1 MLRPDALDATIRT
14 PQRGSKE
21 RYGMEMAREDVTRIL
36 QDLAGGDG
44 RAAEDLLP
52 LVYEELRKLAHAR
65 MAKEK
70 AGLTLEPTALVHEA
84 YMRVVGSR
92 DGQWWDNR
100 GHFFAAAALA
110 MRRILVERARH
121 ARRLKHGGGR
131 KREELH
137 ENAATAESGEPIDLL
152 ALDEALSRLEVYD
165 ARKAQIVSLRY
176 FGGLTI
182 DEVAGAMNL
191 SPATVK
197 NEWTFARAWLKRQMV
212 GNDAEEGTSGA

>member
-1 MLRPDALDATIRT
+1 
-14 PQRGSKE
+14 
-21 RYGMEMAREDVTRIL
+21 MEMAREDVTRIL
-36 QDLAGGDG
+36 QDLAGGDT
-44 RAAEDLLP
+44 RAVEDLLP

-65 MAKEK
+65 MAKER

-84 YMRVVGSR
+84 YMRVVGSK

-131 KREELH
+131 QREDLH
-137 ENAATAESGEPIDLL
+137 EHAATSDGGEPIDLI
-152 ALDEALSRLEVYD
+152 ALDEALGRLELYD

-182 DEVAGAMNL
+182 EEVAGAMNL

-197 NEWTFARAWLKRQMV
+197 NEWAFARAWLRRQMV
-212 GNDAEEGTSGA
+212 GAESEEGTSSE

>member
-1 MLRPDALDATIRT
+1 
-14 PQRGSKE
+14 
-21 RYGMEMAREDVTRIL
+21 MEMAREDVTRIL

-65 MAKEK
+65 MAKER

-92 DGQWWDNR
+92 EGQWWDNR

-121 ARRLKHGGGR
+121 SRRLKHGGGR

-137 ENAATAESGEPIDLL
+137 ENAATAETGEPIDLL
-152 ALDEALSRLEVYD
+152 ALDEALSRLELYD

-182 DEVAGAMNL
+182 EEVAGAMNL

-197 NEWTFARAWLKRQMV
+197 NEWAFARAWLKRQMV
-212 GNDAEEGTSGA
+212 GRDADEGTSDA

>member
-1 MLRPDALDATIRT
+1 
-14 PQRGSKE
+14 
-21 RYGMEMAREDVTRIL
+21 MEMAREEVTRIL
-36 QDLAGGDG
+36 RDLAGGDAQ
-44 RAAEDLLP
+44 AAEDLLP
-52 LVYEELRKLAHAR
+52 LVYDELRKLARAR
-65 MAKEK
+65 MAKER

-84 YMRVVGSR
+84 YMRVVGSK

-121 ARRLKHGGGR
+121 ARRMKHGGGR
-131 KREELH
+131 QREELYEH
-137 ENAATAESGEPIDLL
+137 SATEDGGEPIDLI

-165 ARKAQIVSLRY
+165 SRKAQIVSLRY

-182 DEVAGAMNL
+182 EEVAGALGL

-197 NEWTFARAWLKRQMV
+197 AEWMFARAWLRRQMV
-212 GNDAEEGTSGA
+212 GDEGEAAG

>member
-1 MLRPDALDATIRT
+1 
-14 PQRGSKE
+14 
-21 RYGMEMAREDVTRIL
+21 MEMDREDVTRIL
-36 QDLAGGDG
+36 QDLAGGDS

-65 MAKEK
+65 MAREK

-131 KREELH
+131 MREELH
-137 ENAATAESGEPIDLL
+137 ENAATAEGGESLDLL

-182 DEVAGAMNL
+182 EEVAGAMNL

-212 GNDAEEGTSGA
+212 GRDADEGTSGA

>member
-1 MLRPDALDATIRT
+1 
-14 PQRGSKE
+14 
-21 RYGMEMAREDVTRIL
+21 MEMEREDVTRIL
-36 QDLAGGDG
+36 RDLAGGDG
-44 RAAEDLLP
+44 HAAEELLP
-52 LVYEELRKLAHAR
+52 LVYEELRKLAHSR
-65 MAKEK
+65 MARER

-84 YMRVVGSR
+84 YMRVVGSK

-121 ARRLKHGGGR
+121 AGRLKHGGGM
-131 KREELH
+131 KREDLGEH
-137 ENAATAESGEPIDLL
+137 AVATEGGEWIDLI
-152 ALDEALSRLEVYD
+152 ALDEALARLELYD

-182 DEVAGAMNL
+182 EEVAGAMDL

-197 NEWTFARAWLKRQMV
+197 SEWAFARAWLRRQMV
-212 GNDAEEGTSGA
+212 GKGEEGTSHA

>member
-1 MLRPDALDATIRT
+1 MD
-14 PQRGSKE
+14 
-21 RYGMEMAREDVTRIL
+21 MAREEVTRIL
-36 QDLAGGDG
+36 QDLAGGDTK
-44 RAAEDLLP
+44 AAEDLLP
-52 LVYEELRKLAHAR
+52 LVYDELRKLAHAR
-65 MAKEK
+65 MAKERS
-70 AGLTLEPTALVHEA
+70 GLTLEPTALVHEA
-84 YMRVVGSR
+84 YMRVVGSK

-137 ENAATAESGEPIDLL
+137 ENAATAETGEAVDLI
-152 ALDEALSRLEVYD
+152 ALDEALSRLELYD

-182 DEVAGAMNL
+182 EEVAGAMGL

-197 NEWTFARAWLKRQMV
+197 NEWTFARAWLRRQMV
-212 GNDAEEGTSGA
+212 GDEGADAP

>member
-1 MLRPDALDATIRT
+1 
-14 PQRGSKE
+14 
-21 RYGMEMAREDVTRIL
+21 MEMGQEDVTRIL
-36 QDLAGGDG
+36 KDLAGGDG
-44 RAAEDLLP
+44 QAAEELLP

-65 MAKEK
+65 MAKER

-84 YMRVVGSR
+84 YMRVVGSK
-92 DGQWWDNR
+92 DGRWWDNR

-121 ARRLKHGGGR
+121 AKRLKHGGGM

-137 ENAATAESGEPIDLL
+137 EHAVATDAGDAVDLL
-152 ALDEALSRLEVYD
+152 ALDEALSRLELYD

-182 DEVAGAMNL
+182 EEVAGALDL

-197 NEWTFARAWLKRQMV
+197 SEWAFARAWLRRQMV
-212 GNDAEEGTSGA
+212 GASEGAEAAS